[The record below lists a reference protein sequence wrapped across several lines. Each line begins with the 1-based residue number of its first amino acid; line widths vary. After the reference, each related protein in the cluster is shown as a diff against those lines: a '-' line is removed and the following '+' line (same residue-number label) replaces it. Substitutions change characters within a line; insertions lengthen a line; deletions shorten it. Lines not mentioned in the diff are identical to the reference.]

1 MILQTIVYYYL
12 SDLLCYTATISN
24 CYPNLCASV
33 SLSLFT
39 KPLSC
44 CGGYFPKTLKK
55 HQKLTKT
62 VSDQLKNSRLA
73 SSSSSQLKHLLSS
86 SLPSSGSMHH
96 QDPLEAALLAAA
108 RGQHGAGIPGNVI
121 HVTNSS
127 AKIRNWSFIS
137 VGFFRV
143 FFYEIDTLFFELNIN
158 VT

>member
-1 MILQTIVYYYL
+1 MYHSIVHTNMILQTIVYNL

-121 HVTNSS
+121 HATNSS
-127 AKIRNWSFIS
+127 AIIITRM
-137 VGFFRV
+137 
-143 FFYEIDTLFFELNIN
+143 L
-158 VT
+158 

>member
-1 MILQTIVYYYL
+1 MVV
-12 SDLLCYTATISN
+12 ISQ
-24 CYPNLCASV
+24 
-33 SLSLFT
+33 
-39 KPLSC
+39 
-44 CGGYFPKTLKK
+44 KTLKK

-121 HVTNSS
+121 RIPIVHVTTQL
-127 AKIRNWSFIS
+127 KIEKSFILVKEVYTALS
-137 VGFFRV
+137 M
-143 FFYEIDTLFFELNIN
+143 
-158 VT
+158 

>member
-108 RGQHGAGIPGNVI
+108 RGQHGAGIPGNALLYLDSL
-121 HVTNSS
+121 SS
-127 AKIRNWSFIS
+127 NYPFYDHSAASHGASKSGPPDRN
-137 VGFFRV
+137 RK
-143 FFYEIDTLFFELNIN
+143 
-158 VT
+158 

>member
-1 MILQTIVYYYL
+1 MYHSIVHTNMILQTIVYYYL

-121 HVTNSS
+121 HVTYSS
-127 AKIRNWSFIS
+127 AKIRN
-137 VGFFRV
+137 
-143 FFYEIDTLFFELNIN
+143 
-158 VT
+158 

>member
-1 MILQTIVYYYL
+1 MYHSIVHTNMILQTIVYNYL
-12 SDLLCYTATISN
+12 SDLYCAILLHISK
-24 CYPNLCASV
+24 CYPNLCVSV

-39 KPLSC
+39 KPLLC

-108 RGQHGAGIPGNVI
+108 RGQHGAGIPGNVT

-127 AKIRNWSFIS
+127 AVIITR
-137 VGFFRV
+137 
-143 FFYEIDTLFFELNIN
+143 L
-158 VT
+158 